1 MAYGEHTK
9 VPFDRTVS
17 EIIGMLRKAGA
28 MQVGQAEEPQ
38 RLTILFAMA
47 DRQVRFRVSWD
58 GERSQRQRAR
68 ALMLV
73 IKAKLESVESQ
84 VETFEEAFLANVVM
98 SNGATVYER
107 VCRPIAIEYQTG
119 KPAMMLEGPKA

>member
-9 VPFDRTVS
+9 VPFDRTVT
-17 EIIGMLRKAGA
+17 EIIAMLRKAGA
-28 MQVGQAEEPQ
+28 MQVGHAQEPN
-38 RLTILFAMA
+38 RLTVLFAMA

-58 GERSQRQRAR
+58 SERSQRQRAR

-73 IKAKLESVESQ
+73 IKAKLESVESE
-84 VETFEEAFLANVVM
+84 VETFEEAFLANVVTM
-98 SNGATVYER
+98 GGSTVYER
-107 VCRPIAIEYQTG
+107 VREPIAIEYQTG

>member
-9 VPFDRTVS
+9 VPFDRTVA
-17 EIIGMLRKAGA
+17 EIIAMLRKAGA
-28 MQVGQAEEPQ
+28 MQIGQVEEPD

-47 DRQVRFRVSWD
+47 DRQVRFRVSWSGD
-58 GERSQRQRAR
+58 RSQRQRAR

-73 IKAKLESVESQ
+73 IKAKLESVESE

-98 SNGATVYER
+98 ANGATVYER
-107 VCRPIAIEYQTG
+107 ISEPLALEYQTG
-119 KPAMMLEGPKA
+119 KPAMMLEGPR